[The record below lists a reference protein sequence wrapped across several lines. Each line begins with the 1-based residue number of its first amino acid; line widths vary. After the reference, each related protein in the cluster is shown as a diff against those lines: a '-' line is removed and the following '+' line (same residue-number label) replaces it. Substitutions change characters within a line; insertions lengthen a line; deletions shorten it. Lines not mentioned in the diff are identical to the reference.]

1 MRESL
6 NIGFF
11 IGGLV
16 GRRMHFD
23 FSGSLLFLYISLF
36 CWGEP
41 SVEGKYHSLLH
52 VQFYL
57 FKFTE
62 LKFDL

>member
-1 MRESL
+1 MNAL
-6 NIGFF
+6 
-11 IGGLV
+11 
-16 GRRMHFD
+16 D
-23 FSGSLLFLYISLF
+23 FSGSLLFLYIVSLF

-41 SVEGKYHSLLH
+41 SVDGKYHSISH
-52 VQFYL
+52 VLFYL